1 MKKII
6 SLLLFL
12 SLFLTPTLIT
22 AMTLPAIAES
32 SESSVIEIYN
42 VGDNKTT
49 LVSLLGTTLA
59 ENTTYKLMEDIDLG
73 GIELSSASITLANGA
88 VIDGQGHTVTG
99 FKLVGGNGVG
109 LFNGSIGKGTVNIRN
124 IKFGSKAQP
133 IVFDHDGGNY
143 GAAGMGLIKSTD
155 SGVTI
160 NLNSVNMFLDANVK
174 GSSWQNHGGLVARNW
189 GTLNIEGCTVN
200 GKISGHGQIGGF
212 VGDNL
217 GGKITIKNSTNNA
230 NITAD
235 GGGFYGGFIGY
246 VESTGKTVSII
257 GCTNNGTVDGERSV
271 GGFVG
276 EIAKNE
282 HLIITDS
289 VNNGRIV
296 GKKSTGGIVGLVTL
310 GRITAKRFT
319 NNAAVEAINN
329 EGDAGA
335 IIGKIAAAEANI
347 TVTECVN
354 YGAVKA
360 SSGMAGGIV
369 GKVLSS
375 SGSIEITDFLN
386 TGKLNSSSAAAAGVG
401 IAENY
406 VDGAKEDNSSL
417 TISAIRLVNLG
428 DIYAKWNTGAIVGH
442 SNIATLIIK
451 NCVSCSSLTTS
462 DKKAD
467 VFAKFTAKSEDESVP
482 YASVTAEGN
491 VFVLNADLNSTEAE
505 QKTAAEALDI
515 LNDPEKGYKVG
526 KYALN
531 ASKNRI
537 VALIPPT
544 VEGTQIRTNSD
555 GTLSI
560 RFVGT
565 IHSLDYKEVGFKITL
580 DGEEKEALRRS
591 TVFSSLVGKNGDG
604 TVQELTAMEI
614 GGAYIYAITLEDVSA
629 DGSHVIRVVPYSVR
643 GDGSLSDGIGY
654 TLTVTD
660 GILVS
665 AISDEIEIE
674 EEPEPNDPNESETG
688 GGTTEPENPDDGGT
702 GSGTTGSELDIPI
715 VDDEE
720 GATLGPIISP
730 LRR

>member
-1 MKKII
+1 MMA
-6 SLLLFL
+6 
-12 SLFLTPTLIT
+12 TLIPTMALT
-22 AMTLPAIAES
+22 AVAES
-32 SESSVIEIYN
+32 SATPVIEVFN
-42 VGDNKTT
+42 DGEGKTT
-49 LVSLLGTTLA
+49 FASLMGTTLTA
-59 ENTTYKLMEDIDLG
+59 NTTYKLMEDIDLNDCE
-73 GIELSSASITLANGA
+73 IKDTVAITLANGA

-99 FKLVGGNGVG
+99 FKLTGGNGVG
-109 LFNGSIGKGTVNIRN
+109 LFNGNIGNGTVNIKN
-124 IKFGSKAQP
+124 INFGSKTHP
-133 IVFDHDGGNY
+133 IVFAHDGGSY
-143 GAAGMGLIKSTD
+143 GATGMGLIKATD
-155 SGVTI
+155 SNVTI
-160 NLNSVNMFLDANVK
+160 NFDGVNIFLDANVK
-174 GSSWQNHGGLVARNW
+174 GYSWQNHGGLVARNW

-200 GKISGHGQIGGF
+200 GKIKGHGQIGGF

-296 GKKSTGGIVGLVTL
+296 GKKSTGGVVGLVTL

-360 SSGMAGGIV
+360 SSGMAGGVV

-491 VFVLNADLNSTEAE
+491 VFVLKADLNSTEAE

-544 VEGTQIRTNSD
+544 VEGAQIKTNGD
-555 GTLSI
+555 GTISI

-565 IHSLDYKEVGFKITL
+565 VHSLDYKEVGFKITL
-580 DGEEKEALRRS
+580 DGEEKESLKRS
-591 TVFSSLVGKNGDG
+591 TVFSSLIGKNSDG
-604 TVQELTAMEI
+604 TIQELSAMEI
-614 GGAYIYAITLEDVSA
+614 GGAYIYAVALDGVSES
-629 DGSHVIRVVPYSVR
+629 GSHTIRVVPYSVR
-643 GDGSLSDGIGY
+643 SDGTSFDGIGY
-654 TLTVTD
+654 TLTITD
-660 GILVS
+660 GKLET
-665 AISDEIEIE
+665 AIADEIES
-674 EEPEPNDPNESETG
+674 EEPDEPTDPDKPVEPEEPTEPDKPVEPEG
-688 GGTTEPENPDDGGT
+688 PTDPDKPVEPEGPTEPEI
-702 GSGTTGSELDIPI
+702 DIPI
-715 VDDEE
+715 VDDED
-720 GATLGPIISP
+720 GAALGPIIP
-730 LRR
+730 AFPR